1 MDDAQIIELYWSRD
15 ARAIAETECK
25 YGAYCL
31 TVARNILSSPEDAE
45 ECVNSTWLQAWNTMP
60 PHRLGRLRLFLARI
74 TRNLSFNRYNELH
87 AAKRGCGE
95 LSLVLDELAECA
107 DGKADVAGEY
117 EARELGVCIRQ
128 FVSALPER
136 EAGIF
141 IRRYFFTEPIADI
154 ARQFQMSAKNVAVTL
169 SRTRNKLKDHLRKE
183 GYTID

>member
-1 MDDAQIIELYWSRD
+1 MAGKMGL
-15 ARAIAETECK
+15 
-25 YGAYCL
+25 
-31 TVARNILSSPEDAE
+31 V
-45 ECVNSTWLQAWNTMP
+45 
-60 PHRLGRLRLFLARI
+60 ARI

-141 IRRYFFTEPIADI
+141 IRRYFFFDSAKAI
-154 ARQFQMSAKNVAVTL
+154 ARRYDLKEEHVFVIL
-169 SRTRNKLKDHLRKE
+169 SRTRQKLREYLTEK
-183 GYTID
+183 GYTVLGGHISSICSPHVDLR